1 MKKILVKA
9 YLNFN
14 LGDDLFIK
22 ILTERYPNINFYIE
36 SNDKKYTQMF
46 KNNNI
51 HLYQKSRLEK
61 RLIKLGVLKYF
72 FYKKFLKK
80 IDGIINIGGSIFME
94 NSINY
99 KKDIEKRKIE
109 NKAVKGNYYILGANF
124 GPFKREKFKNKY
136 EEFFSNCK
144 DVCFRDKYSYN
155 LFSELPN
162 IRYADDIVFSLKDN
176 IAPRNIEGKI
186 LISVIK
192 PSIRKELKTK
202 DKEYY
207 ETIKKLILEGM
218 ESGKKIQLIS
228 FCKNEGDEEAI
239 SEIKKLL
246 PSKISVEIDTYFY
259 RGNIEEALEV
269 INSSEVIIATRF
281 HAMIL
286 GFIYEKKVVPICYS
300 KKMLNVIKDLE
311 FKGGYGI
318 FDNLD
323 TISLKSIIKGNFLE
337 KEKLLKILKNSKEHF
352 KKLEENIK
360 EGE

>member
-1 MKKILVKA
+1 MKEILVKA

-36 SNDKKYTQMF
+36 SDDKNYTQIF
-46 KNNNI
+46 KSSKI
-51 HLYQKSRLEK
+51 YLYKKSRLEK
-61 RLIKLGVLKYF
+61 RLIKLGILKYF

-124 GPFKREKFKNKY
+124 GPFRSEKFRKSYK
-136 EEFFSNCK
+136 EFFSKCR

-176 IAPRNIEGKI
+176 IISEDIQGKI

-202 DKEYY
+202 DEEYY
-207 ETIKKLILEGM
+207 EAIKKIILEGM
-218 ESGKKIQLIS
+218 KIGKKIQLIS

-239 SEIKKLL
+239 LEIKKLW
-246 PSKISVEIDTYFY
+246 
-259 RGNIEEALEV
+259 
-269 INSSEVIIATRF
+269 
-281 HAMIL
+281 
-286 GFIYEKKVVPICYS
+286 IY
-300 KKMLNVIKDLE
+300 
-311 FKGGYGI
+311 
-318 FDNLD
+318 
-323 TISLKSIIKGNFLE
+323 
-337 KEKLLKILKNSKEHF
+337 KNCK
-352 KKLEENIK
+352 
-360 EGE
+360 